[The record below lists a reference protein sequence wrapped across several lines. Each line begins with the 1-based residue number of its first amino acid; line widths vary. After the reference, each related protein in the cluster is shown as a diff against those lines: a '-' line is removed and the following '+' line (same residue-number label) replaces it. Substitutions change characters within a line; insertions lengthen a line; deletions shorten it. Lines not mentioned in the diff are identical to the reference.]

1 MVAKKSSET
10 LAVAKICTSAS
21 NSEPKEEQPIVMRD
35 LNRTAARITLN
46 GKRHYTTP
54 LPTGPAPSVT
64 TIISET
70 ASEANK
76 RKLEMW
82 SKANPGVKESAAERG
97 TAIHFGM
104 EQYLKGNKTPE
115 IHEDYKDF
123 WSGMPSILDQFEE
136 VLWAESPI
144 LDRFK
149 FTIGADDV
157 ARVWGCDGE
166 GRAWAGAP
174 DIIGVVNNKLTL
186 ADLKTSV
193 KPYSR
198 KWPKDVEK
206 GSTEWRDLLG
216 GNMKFKKCMLQL
228 AAYDLAITQTLGIKV
243 QQAAILVSTPI
254 RTQVFKISRNYLNV
268 THEKWHKLVEEYYMQ
283 IENCGIYD
291 PDLI

>member
-1 MVAKKSSET
+1 MTCFNKDQWQNKLRE
-10 LAVAKICTSAS
+10 
-21 NSEPKEEQPIVMRD
+21 
-35 LNRTAARITLN
+35 LNQGPVRITIN

-54 LPTGPAPSVT
+54 LPCGPAASVT

-82 SKANPGVKESAAERG
+82 SKNNPGVKEAAAERG
-97 TAIHFGM
+97 TAIHYGM
-104 EQYLKGNKTPE
+104 EQYLKGNKNPE
-115 IHEDYKDF
+115 IPDDYKDF
-123 WSGMPSILDQFEE
+123 WSGMPPILDQFQE
-136 VLWAESPI
+136 VLWAESPV
-144 LDRFK
+144 LEKFN

-157 ARVWGCDGE
+157 ARVWGCDDE

-198 KWPKDVEK
+198 KWPKDLEK
-206 GSTEWRDLLG
+206 GSPEWRDLLG
-216 GNMKFKKCMLQL
+216 GHMKFKKTCKQL
-228 AAYDLAITQTLGIKV
+228 AAYDIAIQQTLGMTV
-243 QQAAILVSTPI
+243 QQAAILVSTPV
-254 RTQVFKISRNYLNV
+254 RTQIFKISRNFLNV
-268 THEKWHKLVEEYYMQ
+268 LHEDWYKIVEEYYKQ
-283 IENCGIYD
+283 VEEGGAYD

>member
-1 MVAKKSSET
+1 MTCINKDQWPNKLRE
-10 LAVAKICTSAS
+10 
-21 NSEPKEEQPIVMRD
+21 
-35 LNRTAARITLN
+35 LNQGPVRITIN

-54 LPTGPAPSVT
+54 LPCGPAASVT

-82 SKANPGVKESAAERG
+82 SKNNPGVKEAAAERG
-97 TAIHFGM
+97 TAIHYGM
-104 EQYLKGNKTPE
+104 EQYLKGNKNPE
-115 IHEDYKDF
+115 IPDDYKDF
-123 WSGMPSILDQFEE
+123 WSGMPPILDQFEE
-136 VLWAESPI
+136 VLWAESPV
-144 LDRFK
+144 LDKFN

-174 DIIGVVNNKLTL
+174 DIIGVVNKKLTL

-198 KWPKDVEK
+198 KWPKDLEK
-206 GSTEWRDLLG
+206 GSPEWRDLLG
-216 GNMKFKKCMLQL
+216 GHMKFKKTCKQL
-228 AAYDLAITQTLGIKV
+228 AAYDIAIQQTLGMKV
-243 QQAAILVSTPI
+243 QQAAILVSTPV
-254 RTQVFKISRNYLNV
+254 RTQIFKISRNFLNAL
-268 THEKWHKLVEEYYMQ
+268 HEDWYKIVEEYYRQ
-283 IENCGIYD
+283 IEEQGQYD